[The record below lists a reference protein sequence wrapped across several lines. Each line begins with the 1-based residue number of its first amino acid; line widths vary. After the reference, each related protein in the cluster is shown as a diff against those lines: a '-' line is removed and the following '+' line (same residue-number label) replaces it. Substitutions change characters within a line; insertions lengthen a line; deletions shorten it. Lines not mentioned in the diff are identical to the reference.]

1 MISEKKINN
10 VSIRPLITNTN
21 VDIKKIKGGNLI
33 PSSYNVTFLCAKRK
47 SGKTSTLAEI
57 LQKTSDKKTTFW
69 IFCPTHRVDSSW
81 KELIKILE
89 NKGNLVN
96 LFDSIMDGKTNNLDI
111 IMNDLS
117 NPEEEECDDD
127 KKLFVDKPLCK
138 IKFDNEEEE
147 KKKKIYKPKKVAP
160 EHIFVFDDISHEL
173 KNPSIAAL
181 LKKSRHFKSAV
192 YLSFQYP
199 LDIRPEC
206 WKQAEYCLCFKSFS
220 RDKLEHIHKHMDLT
234 CEIEDFYNI
243 YDYVFKDPSEK
254 WNFLYI
260 DVRDQL
266 YRKNFNKKLDIE

>member
-10 VSIRPLITNTN
+10 VSIKPLITTAGI
-21 VDIKKIKGGNLI
+21 DPQKIKGGNLI
-33 PSSYNVTFLCAKRK
+33 PSVYGVSFLCAKRK

-57 LQKTSDKKTTFW
+57 LQKTSDKRTVFW

-81 KELIKILE
+81 TALIKILE
-89 NKGNLVN
+89 DKGNCVN
-96 LFDSIMDGKTNNLDI
+96 VFDSIMDGKINSLDV

-117 NPEEEECDDD
+117 NPEVEEKDD
-127 KKLFVDKPLCK
+127 KKEEVIKCK
-138 IKFDNEEEE
+138 VKFELEPSE
-147 KKKKIYKPKKVAP
+147 KKKEYKPKKLAP

-173 KNPSIAAL
+173 KNPAIATL

-206 WKQAEYCLCFKSFS
+206 WKQAEFCLCFKSFS

-234 CEIEDFYNI
+234 CDLEQFYNI
-243 YDYVFKDPSEK
+243 YDYVFKDPNEK

>member
-10 VSIRPLITNTN
+10 VSIKPLITTAGI
-21 VDIKKIKGGNLI
+21 DPKKIKGGNLI
-33 PSSYNVTFLCAKRK
+33 PSVYGVTFLCAKRK

-81 KELIKILE
+81 VSLIKILE
-89 NKGNLVN
+89 DKGNCVN
-96 LFDSIMDGKTNNLDI
+96 VFDSIMDGKINNLDV
-111 IMNDLS
+111 IMNELS
-117 NPEEEECDDD
+117 NPEMEEDTKSNE
-127 KKLFVDKPLCK
+127 PQPMQCK
-138 IKFDNEEEE
+138 IKFEPDPSEM
-147 KKKKIYKPKKVAP
+147 KKKEYKPKKLAP

-173 KNPSIAAL
+173 KNPAIATL

-199 LDIRPEC
+199 LDLRPEC
-206 WKQAEYCLCFKSFS
+206 WKQCEFCLCFKSFS
-220 RDKLEHIHKHMDLT
+220 RDKLEHIHRHMDLT
-234 CEIEDFYNI
+234 CELEQFYDI
-243 YDYVFKDPSEK
+243 YDHVFKDPNEK

-266 YRKNFNKKLDIE
+266 YRKNFNKKLELE